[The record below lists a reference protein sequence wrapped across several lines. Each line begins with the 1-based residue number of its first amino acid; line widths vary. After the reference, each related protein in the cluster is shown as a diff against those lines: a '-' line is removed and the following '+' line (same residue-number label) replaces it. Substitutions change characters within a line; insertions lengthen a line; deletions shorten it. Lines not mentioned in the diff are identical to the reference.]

1 MKIQLSEHFT
11 YKKLIKFTI
20 PTIIMMIFTSI
31 YGVVDG
37 IFVSNFVGSDAFA
50 AVNLI
55 MPALMILG
63 TVGFMFGTGGSA
75 LISKTI
81 GEGDNKKANQYFSML
96 IYLLIIIGIIF
107 TFAGIFLVEPVA
119 KLLGANE
126 NMLAYCVT
134 YGKTLICFLVPFMLQ
149 NSFQSFLIVAEK
161 PTFGLIISII
171 SGITNMVLDF
181 LFMYVFKMGVLG
193 AALATGI
200 SQTVGGI
207 VPIIYFVRKNDST
220 LRLTKAKFEWK
231 AFLKTCINGSSEMLT
246 NLSTS
251 LVNMLFNMQL
261 MKYAGSD
268 GVVAYG
274 IIMYVGFIFSGTYL
288 GYSIGTAPIIG
299 YHYGAGN
306 TDELKSL
313 LKRSLKLIFVTSLV
327 MTALAEILAKMLASI
342 FVSYNA
348 ELLEMTT
355 NAIRL
360 FAISYLISGF
370 NIFSSSFFT
379 ALNNGVVSA
388 VISFLRTL
396 VFQVAMIFILPQIWG
411 LNGIWLAVT
420 FAEILALAVSITF
433 LIKNGK
439 KYQYIGTSS
448 RDLNN
453 VPKIP
458 DVARKS
464 FPGKQ

>member
-1 MKIQLSEHFT
+1 MNIQLSEHFT

-37 IFVSNFVGSDAFA
+37 IFVSNCVGSSAFA
-50 AVNLI
+50 SVNLI

-81 GEGDNKKANQYFSML
+81 GEGEKEKANEYFSML
-96 IYLLIIIGIIF
+96 AYLLTIIGIVF
-107 TFAGIFLVEPVA
+107 TIIGVFLIEPVA
-119 KLLGANE
+119 KLLGADE
-126 NMLAYCVT
+126 NMLTDCVT
-134 YGKTLICFLVPFMLQ
+134 YGRTLIIFLVPFMLQ

-171 SGITNMVLDF
+171 AGITNMILDF

-200 SQTVGGI
+200 SQLVGGI
-207 VPIIYFVRKNDST
+207 IPLTYFIRKNDSP
-220 LRLTKAKFEWK
+220 LKLTKAKFEWK
-231 AFLKTCINGSSEMLT
+231 AILKTCTNGSSEMLT
-246 NLSTS
+246 NLSMS

-261 MKYAGSD
+261 MKYAGAD

-313 LKRSLKLIFVTSLV
+313 LKKSLKLILVTSLA
-327 MTALAEILAKMLASI
+327 MTGLAEILSKLLASI
-342 FVSYNA
+342 FVSYDI

-360 FAISYLISGF
+360 FSISYLISGF
-370 NIFSSSFFT
+370 NIFASSFFT
-379 ALNNGVVSA
+379 ALNNGLISA

-396 VFQVAMIFILPQIWG
+396 VFQVAMILILPSIIAI
-411 LNGIWLAVT
+411 NGIWLSVVV
-420 FAEILALAVSITF
+420 AEILALIISTTLI
-433 LIKNGK
+433 IKNKK
-439 KYQYIGTSS
+439 KYKY
-448 RDLNN
+448 
-453 VPKIP
+453 
-458 DVARKS
+458 A
-464 FPGKQ
+464 